1 MREPEGDT
9 KGRSGEWK
17 IENNEEAKAEC
28 GVVFQKWE
36 LFALF
41 SFFILHVQFL
51 VPLCLRGNIDVRNA
65 GQDRRFQGELMNNIR
80 RLAKFGVVAAG
91 LTPIF
96 GACVTTNQLQ
106 DFIRSEIAAVSTQIL
121 TEPIT
126 NSLIDLTG
134 PQVVE
139 EVVPSL

>member
-1 MREPEGDT
+1 
-9 KGRSGEWK
+9 
-17 IENNEEAKAEC
+17 
-28 GVVFQKWE
+28 
-36 LFALF
+36 
-41 SFFILHVQFL
+41 
-51 VPLCLRGNIDVRNA
+51 
-65 GQDRRFQGELMNNIR
+65 MNNIR
-80 RLAKFGVVAAG
+80 RFAKFGVVAAG

-96 GACVTTNQLQ
+96 GACITTNQLQ